1 MRIEELVLKNFGK
14 FSNRTITLRDGVN
27 VIYGENESGKTTLHT
42 FIGSMFYG
50 MERGRGRAAAT
61 DVFSRYEP
69 WENPNYYSGAVRFVC
84 GGRTF
89 YLQRHFDK
97 YAKGASL
104 ICEDDGEELS
114 LEDGDLEALL
124 DGMQKSIYDNTISV
138 GQSEA
143 QTKEALAIELK
154 NYATNYYAS
163 GNEEL
168 QLDGAFRY
176 LKEREKELQK
186 EERVREQKKQD
197 KREKL
202 ELEVSY
208 VWRDVHKLE
217 EELEEVSEKLSLCE
231 EEDEKAM
238 QRAEFYRKKAEAN
251 AQRTKKWRVHPMMY
265 IGMILTIVLL
275 IVLLE
280 QPWNYLWGIV
290 MFLIYGIY
298 VWNRLKDG
306 KKKPSDEEEETEE
319 EEETTVS
326 GEKLRW
332 EMERIQGE
340 YKDKKIYYNNL
351 KEQMAEIDSADEE
364 EPERRLRQEALREAA
379 ARLTF
384 LSNEMR
390 QEVGMRLNR
399 RVSEILDAVTGGKYE
414 KLLVDEELH
423 MTLLKDGQRIT
434 PGQVSKGTVEQIY
447 FALRMA
453 ASEILHEEDLPII
466 LDDAFVYYD
475 EERLSHTLQ
484 WLAGQGRQVLL
495 FTCRKR
501 EAELLEE
508 SGIEYNFVELQSDEM
523 TWRK

>member
-1 MRIEELVLKNFGK
+1 M
-14 FSNRTITLRDGVN
+14 
-27 VIYGENESGKTTLHT
+27 
-42 FIGSMFYG
+42 
-50 MERGRGRAAAT
+50 
-61 DVFSRYEP
+61 
-69 WENPNYYSGAVRFVC
+69 C
-84 GGRTF
+84 
-89 YLQRHFDK
+89 
-97 YAKGASL
+97 
-104 ICEDDGEELS
+104 
-114 LEDGDLEALL
+114 
-124 DGMQKSIYDNTISV
+124 
-138 GQSEA
+138 
-143 QTKEALAIELK
+143 
-154 NYATNYYAS
+154 
-163 GNEEL
+163 
-168 QLDGAFRY
+168 
-176 LKEREKELQK
+176 
-186 EERVREQKKQD
+186 
-197 KREKL
+197 
-202 ELEVSY
+202 
-208 VWRDVHKLE
+208 
-217 EELEEVSEKLSLCE
+217 
-231 EEDEKAM
+231 
-238 QRAEFYRKKAEAN
+238 
-251 AQRTKKWRVHPMMY
+251 
-265 IGMILTIVLL
+265 
-275 IVLLE
+275 
-280 QPWNYLWGIV
+280 
-290 MFLIYGIY
+290 
-298 VWNRLKDG
+298 NRLKDG